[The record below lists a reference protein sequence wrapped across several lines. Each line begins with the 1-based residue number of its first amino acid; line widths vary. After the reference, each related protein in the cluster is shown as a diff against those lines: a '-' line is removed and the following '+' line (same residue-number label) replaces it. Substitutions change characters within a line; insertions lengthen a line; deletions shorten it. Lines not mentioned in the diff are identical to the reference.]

1 MKRIYLDHNATTP
14 VNPEVLKEML
24 PYFGEEYGNASSLH
38 SFGRYARE
46 AVEDARAKVSNL
58 IGPVE
63 PVDIV
68 FTSGGTESDNFAIK
82 GVAHALKSKGKHMIT
97 SEIEHHAVLNTCEFL
112 AKNGYEVTYI
122 PVDEYGLVDI
132 GAVKK
137 AVRPDTILISIMFA
151 NNEVGTIEP
160 VKEVSAIAREKGVL
174 FHTDAV
180 QALGKIPIDVEE
192 IGIDLLSISAHKIYG
207 PKGTGALYINK
218 KAKMTPFMHGG
229 HHERNRRAGTENVAG
244 IVGFG
249 TACKLAG
256 EYMEKENRRILALRD
271 RLRDGINKNIGD
283 VKLNGHPLMRLPNT
297 LNISFKYVEGESVL
311 LNLDLKGIAASS
323 GSACT
328 SGSLEPS
335 HVLSAMGVEP
345 ATAQGSVR
353 FSLGSENTEA
363 EIDIVIKELPPIIK
377 KLRDMSP
384 LYDLR
389 KK

>member
-1 MKRIYLDHNATTP
+1 MGKRIYLDHNATTA
-14 VNPEVLKEML
+14 VHPEVLKEML
-24 PYFGEEYGNASSLH
+24 PYFAEEYGNASSLH

-46 AVEDARAKVSNL
+46 AVESARAKVANL

-82 GVAHALKSKGKHMIT
+82 GVAHALKSKGKHIIT

-112 AKNGYEVTYI
+112 AKNGYEITYI

-160 VKEVSAIAREKGVL
+160 VKEVSAIARGKGVL

-180 QALGKIPIDVEE
+180 QALGKIPIDAEE
-192 IGIDLLSISAHKIYG
+192 MGIDLLSISAHKIYG

-218 KAKMTPFMHGG
+218 KAKITPFMHGG

-271 RLRDGINKNIGD
+271 RLWDGINKNIGD
-283 VKLNGHPLMRLPNT
+283 VKLNGHPTKRLPNT

-384 LYDLR
+384 LYER
-389 KK
+389 

>member
-14 VNPEVLKEML
+14 VNPEILKEML
-24 PYFGEEYGNASSLH
+24 PYFADEYGNASSLH

-46 AVEDARAKVSNL
+46 AVESARAKVSNL

-82 GVAHALKSKGKHMIT
+82 GVAHALKSKGKHIIT

-122 PVDEYGLVDI
+122 PVDEYGLIDI
-132 GAVKK
+132 DAVKK

-180 QALGKIPIDVEE
+180 QALGKIPIDAEKM
-192 IGIDLLSISAHKIYG
+192 GIDLLSISAHKIYG

-271 RLRDGINKNIGD
+271 RLWDGINKNIGD

-384 LYDLR
+384 LYER
-389 KK
+389 

>member
-353 FSLGSENTEA
+353 FSLGAENTEA

-389 KK
+389 EK